1 MLPAAMDDTP
11 AAVASTKPRSTDFS
25 IAAIMSKEI
34 SKNQSSSPGVGNDSP
49 TKDKHCTSIDN
60 NISDYNHN
68 RNNHHHHRNLFSTSN
83 ESHRGL
89 DVSETEDFS
98 DSDGEKDIDI
108 CDDDNKVTSSSVETP
123 GSVKDF
129 EDDDTCSVGG
139 GDRCSPGANSPGPD
153 DSSAPPPATTNRS
166 SKKSSKSKKVE
177 MKGRCNDE
185 ELLQVHCHLE
195 TKELWDKFHDLGTE
209 MIITK
214 RQILMID

>member
-1 MLPAAMDDTP
+1 M
-11 AAVASTKPRSTDFS
+11 
-25 IAAIMSKEI
+25 
-34 SKNQSSSPGVGNDSP
+34 
-49 TKDKHCTSIDN
+49 
-60 NISDYNHN
+60 
-68 RNNHHHHRNLFSTSN
+68 
-83 ESHRGL
+83 

-177 MKGRCNDE
+177 MKGR
-185 ELLQVHCHLE
+185 
-195 TKELWDKFHDLGTE
+195 
-209 MIITK
+209 
-214 RQILMID
+214 